1 MIRTFLSFAFVAAC
15 LVLAGLASQ
24 GCGSA
29 GGQDASAQ
37 AEKLPPLVDPA
48 VVAYKKPSAEYTKIL
63 EELRSAAKAGK
74 NYEAPRLTK
83 NLGPVE
89 KAVVKWFCQ
98 TAWQMVVNKELD
110 RLPDGEYLAHRLSV
124 RSILEVS
131 NHLYTKSGRA
141 PYLAP
146 VEVGVN
152 ELDRVIDLRTFNAKQ
167 DRRYEKTCD
176 GGWKS
181 T

>member
-1 MIRTFLSFAFVAAC
+1 MIRTFLSFALVAVG

-29 GGQDASAQ
+29 SSQDAST
-37 AEKLPPLVDPA
+37 EKPPPLVDPA
-48 VVAYKKPSAEYTKIL
+48 VVAYKEPTAQYTKIL
-63 EELRSAAKAGK
+63 EELRRAAKAGK
-74 NYEAPRLTK
+74 NYEAPHLTK
-83 NLGPVE
+83 QLGPVE
-89 KAVVKWFCQ
+89 RSVVNWFCQ

-146 VEVGVN
+146 VEVAVN
-152 ELDRVIDLRTFNAKQ
+152 ELGRVIDLRSFDAKQ

-176 GGWKS
+176 GSWKS